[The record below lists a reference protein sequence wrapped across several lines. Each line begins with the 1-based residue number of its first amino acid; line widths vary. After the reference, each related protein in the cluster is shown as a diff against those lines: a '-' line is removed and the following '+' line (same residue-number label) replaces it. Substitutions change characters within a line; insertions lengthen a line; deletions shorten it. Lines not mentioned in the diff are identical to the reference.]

1 MKIKYTVIVLLVLL
15 LGACSLAKDIDD
27 PSSDQPWYEEDNFV
41 GVFVVARAD
50 FFDAIPE
57 FDVGNHELTFSII
70 DEVENDE
77 GVYTKSHLS
86 GMFYD
91 SSYHVHV
98 EDDKTTQ
105 TFNGVIPVLST
116 KEAIITVFEVLKDES
131 GHYVLG
137 ETITSLGINGI
148 NAQLTLERETKTT
161 IDDKEVI
168 KALKIDLKYEVF
180 DPLEQ
185 IKVVQMNEQYNIIN
199 QRIIEDNFELDLDEN
214 TTFIIIEETRIDKDG
229 NKYYDVTS
237 YGLNDADYNDQILH
251 TFIQSTDQ
259 PLGQPQRLNLRVSQ

>member
-1 MKIKYTVIVLLVLL
+1 MRIKYTVVVLMVLL

-50 FFDAIPE
+50 FFDTIPD
-57 FDVGNHELTFSII
+57 FDVANNDLTFFIV

-77 GVYTKSHLS
+77 GTYTTSLS
-86 GMFYD
+86 SGVFYD
-91 SSYHVHV
+91 SSYHVHL

-116 KEAIITVFEVLKDES
+116 KEAIITVFEVLKDEN
-131 GHYVLG
+131 GNYVLG
-137 ETITSLGINGI
+137 GTITSIGINGYS
-148 NAQLTLERETKTT
+148 AQNTFERETKTT

-168 KALKIDLKYEVF
+168 NALKIEIKYEVF

-185 IKVVQMNEQYNIIN
+185 IKIVQMNKQYNIIN
-199 QRIIEDNFELDLDEN
+199 QHTIEDNLELDLDEN

-229 NKYYDVTS
+229 NKYYDITS
-237 YGLNDADYNDQILH
+237 YGLNDVDYFNQILH
-251 TFIQSTDQ
+251 TFIESDDQ
-259 PLGQPQRLNLRVSQ
+259 PLGQPRRLALRVSP